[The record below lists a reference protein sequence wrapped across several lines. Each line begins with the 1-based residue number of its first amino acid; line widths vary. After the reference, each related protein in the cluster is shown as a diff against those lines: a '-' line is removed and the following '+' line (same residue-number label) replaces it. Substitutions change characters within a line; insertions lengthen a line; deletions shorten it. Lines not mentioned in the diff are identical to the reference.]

1 MESIQY
7 VNEHLWVHYCG
18 HAFIVL
24 AFFSG
29 IYTLVSGIISV
40 NKKEAENAQWIKAV
54 KVGFLLHTIFIFL
67 SILLIFFMMD
77 QHYYEYNYVW
87 SHVSDELARKYIL
100 SAFWEGQEGSFLLWM
115 FWNSV
120 LGLFFWK
127 KLSKVNVAIIS
138 IIIGVEIILC
148 SMILGVHING
158 VKIGS
163 SPFVLLRQVMDIP
176 LFKNAE
182 YTSLIKGNGLNP
194 LLQNYWMIIHP
205 PTLFL
210 GFASTIIPFAYAV
223 SALWIKEF
231 KLWLI
236 PSLKWSLFSASIL
249 GLGILMGAAWAYEA
263 LSFGGYWAWDPVE
276 NMSLVPWI
284 ILIAGIH
291 SHLVARSTE
300 YGVRAT
306 ILFYIFSFVL
316 VVYSSFLTRS
326 GILGESSA
334 HAFTQMGLEWQLLF
348 FGVVSFFIPLFLYIK
363 SSKFIVKPKQEEKI
377 ESREFWMFMG
387 SLVLLFSAGL
397 ITFTTSLPV
406 YNKIL
411 DFISGIINVELKEY
425 HRSAP
430 VNVIDHHNRFQIW
443 IGVFVSLLSGI
454 ALFLRYCGYT
464 LSGINKNFWKN
475 IIITLFTSLVATI
488 IIFPYLDKNHWS
500 LFLLLFSGIWAFIS
514 SFIVAFSFLRMNP
527 KIVAS
532 VLAHAGFGLL
542 ILGII
547 FSGINKR
554 NFQPDVFF
562 QDVET
567 ENIEGPKKNFL
578 LIKGEPA
585 KLEGYE
591 LLYALD
597 SMDNKVRRYHIQF
610 SKGDLTNNNTEKFVL
625 NPEIQYDNKLTKVA
639 ASNPAT
645 KHYLSKDIFTIISQ
659 IPQTL
664 MDATAAKAAEDS
676 IAFES
681 YYVSIGD
688 TFFTKK
694 AYGILKNIRNGF
706 VKNEFETLNTDEQ
719 LELDFE
725 FFNLEAKNA
734 FVANP
739 GIVFREN
746 LVYRFPDNIDK
757 LSMRIQI
764 PDTIYSILNSVP
776 NKIEKKSIELK
787 LNDSLQLGD
796 LKFKLLSLNKNPKTK
811 KGILDDNDIAVAAEL
826 LVSKGS
832 FEKTLSPIYVIRDN
846 QSFSIPYTSLL
857 PGISIYF
864 DKIDPNSGVMSF
876 SFFENYSDLTKLKIP
891 IEIAENAPRT
901 DYLVME
907 VIEFPGINLV
917 WLGSLFMV
925 FGLLIGSYQRRK
937 ANG

>member
-1 MESIQY
+1 MEPIQY

-18 HAFIVL
+18 HAFLIL

-29 IYTLVSGIISV
+29 IYTLVSGIVSV
-40 NKKEAENAQWIKAV
+40 NKNEAENSEWLKAV
-54 KVGFLLHTIFIFL
+54 KIGFLFHVVFIFL
-67 SILLIFFMMD
+67 SIVLIFFMMD
-77 QHYYEYNYVW
+77 RHYYEYNYVW

-127 KLSKVNVAIIS
+127 SLSKVNVAIIT

-231 KLWLI
+231 KLWLV

-291 SHLVARSTE
+291 SHLVAKSTE

-348 FGVVSFFIPLFLYIK
+348 FGVVSFFVPLFLYIK
-363 SSKFIVKPKQEEKI
+363 SSKFILTPKQEEKI

-387 SLVLLFSAGL
+387 CLVLLFSAGL

-411 DFISGIINVELKEY
+411 DFIGGLMNVDLKEY

-454 ALFLRYCGYT
+454 ALFLRYCGYS
-464 LSGINKNFWKN
+464 LSGVNKNFWRN
-475 IIITLFTSLVATI
+475 IIITLLSALVVA
-488 IIFPYLDKNHWS
+488 IFVFQFLNKNHWS

-514 SFIVAFSFLRMNP
+514 SLVIAISILRKNP
-527 KIVAS
+527 KIIAS
-532 VLAHAGFGLL
+532 VMAHAGFGLL

-554 NFQPDVFF
+554 NFQPELFF

-567 ENIEGPKKNFL
+567 DNIEGPKKNFL

-591 LLYALD
+591 LLYTLD

-610 SKGDLTNNNTEKFVL
+610 SKGDSTDNAEKFVL

-659 IPQTL
+659 IPKTQ
-664 MDATAAKAAEDS
+664 MDATASAAAEDS
-676 IAFES
+676 IDFEQ
-681 YYVSIGD
+681 YNVSIGD
-688 TFFTKK
+688 TFYTRKSF
-694 AYGILKNIRNGF
+694 GILKNIRNRID
-706 VKNEFETLNTDEQ
+706 KHEFETLNTDEQ

-725 FFNLEAKNA
+725 FYNLDVKKSFLASPA
-734 FVANP
+734 
-739 GIVFREN
+739 IIFREN

-764 PDTIYSILNSVP
+764 PDTIYSVLNFVP

-787 LNDSLQLGD
+787 LNDSIQIGD
-796 LKFKLLSLNKNPKTK
+796 LKFTLLNLNKNPKAKTGLLVDK
-811 KGILDDNDIAVAAEL
+811 DIAVAADL
-826 LVSKGS
+826 LVTKGGVQ
-832 FEKTLSPIYVIRDN
+832 KTLSPIYVIRDN
-846 QSFSIPYTSLL
+846 QSFSIPDISLL
-857 PGISIYF
+857 PGLSIYF
-864 DKIDPNSGVMSF
+864 DKIDPNSAVMTF
-876 SFFENYSDLTKLKIP
+876 SFFENYTDISKLKIP

-901 DYLVME
+901 DYIVME

-925 FGLLIGSYQRRK
+925 FGLMIGSYQRRMT
-937 ANG
+937 NG